1 MKFSANTYYPVG
13 AISNKIA
20 KEANIPAGT
29 ITINSRQL
37 SHIESK
43 HKLQLKPLGLSAFDY
58 VKYICQNFDTITKNN
73 DGSYMLVKTNYD
85 KASATFCMIEMTI
98 NMRHGKW
105 LITTAEPKD
114 NPIRNKNTI
123 IWIKKK

>member
-1 MKFSANTYYPVG
+1 MKFSANKYYSVG
-13 AISNKIA
+13 VITNKVA
-20 KEANIPAGT
+20 KEANIPAGI
-29 ITINSRQL
+29 ITINAKQL

-43 HKLQLKPLGLSAFDY
+43 HKTQLRPLGLSAVDY
-58 VKYICQNFDTITKNN
+58 IKYICQNYDTITKNN

-98 NMRHGKW
+98 NLKHGKW

-114 NPIRNKNTI
+114 DPIRNKNTI
-123 IWIKKK
+123 IWTKKK